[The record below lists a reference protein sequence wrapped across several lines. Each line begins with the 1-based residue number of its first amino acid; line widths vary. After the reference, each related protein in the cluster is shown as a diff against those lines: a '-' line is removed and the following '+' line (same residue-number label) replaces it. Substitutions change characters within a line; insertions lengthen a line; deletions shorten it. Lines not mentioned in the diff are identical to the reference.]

1 MKHAYVSMLLPLPV
15 VPAVRVIEKIDAAL
29 DEQARAHEIV
39 IVTPYGQSDTLQD
52 PMAVQGPVSIVTTH
66 IRSTPDG
73 AIVAGLARTVGDFVI
88 EWRGPIDEIDGQ
100 LIHDLLAPSDAG
112 VELVEAIGVER
123 SQASR
128 LFNRAVNSLRPRQ
141 APLRKTI
148 GRAYSRHAVQAILGA
163 SAFEQ
168 QLDVLVAELPVH
180 RSSLAVPH
188 SNPHHA
194 SLAQRLNDGFT
205 LLSKGTRFGSAIP
218 LTLAAI
224 SALFG
229 LAAAIYALGFLL
241 LRGQTPEGWTTLMVV
256 IGLGQAAIL
265 TMLGLTW
272 TRIDA
277 LTRGL
282 SRTYDSTAEVHVF
295 VSSRRATDGGVLVS
309 GNQTDDSHD
318 KGRA

>member
-1 MKHAYVSMLLPLPV
+1 MKNAYVSIVLPVPV
-15 VPAVRVIEKIDAAL
+15 VPAPRVIEAIDAAL
-29 DEQARAHEIV
+29 DEQTRAHEIV
-39 IVTPYGQSDTLQD
+39 IVTPYGQSALLQD
-52 PMAVQGPVSIVTTH
+52 AIAVRGPVSILATH
-66 IRSTPDG
+66 MRSTPDG
-73 AIVAGLARTVGDFVI
+73 AIIAGLARTVGDFVI
-88 EWRGPIDEIDGQ
+88 EWRGPLDEIDGQ
-100 LIHDLLAPSDAG
+100 LINDLLVPSDGG
-112 VELVEAIGVER
+112 VELVEAIGVET

-128 LFNRAVNSLRPRQ
+128 LFNSAVNSLRPRQ

-148 GRAYSRHAVQAILGA
+148 GRVYSRHAVQAILGA
-163 SAFEQ
+163 TAFEP

-180 RSSLAVPH
+180 RASHSVPH
-188 SNPHHA
+188 PNPHRT
-194 SLAQRLNDGFT
+194 SLTQRLNDGFA

-229 LAAAIYALGFLL
+229 IAAAIYALGFLL

-256 IGLGQAAIL
+256 TGLGQAAIL

-282 SRTYDSTAEVHVF
+282 SRSQDPTATVEVI
-295 VSSRRATDGGVLVS
+295 APTNGITGVERPPKF
-309 GNQTDDSHD
+309 QAQAP
-318 KGRA
+318 GRSEGAQ

>member
-1 MKHAYVSMLLPLPV
+1 MKHAYVSLVLP
-15 VPAVRVIEKIDAAL
+15 VPAVPEPRIIEQIDAAL
-29 DEQARAHEIV
+29 AEHTRAHEII
-39 IVTPYGQSDTLQD
+39 IVAPYDQSEALHDATS
-52 PMAVQGPVSIVTTH
+52 VGGPVSIVTTH
-66 IRSTPDG
+66 IRSSPDG
-73 AIVAGLARTVGDFVI
+73 AIIAGLARAVGDFVL
-88 EWRGPIDEIDGQ
+88 EWRGPLDGINGQ
-100 LIHDLLAPSDAG
+100 LINDLLAPSDSG
-112 VELVEAIGVER
+112 VELVEAVGIER
-123 SQASR
+123 SPASR
-128 LFNRAVNSLRPRQ
+128 LFNRAANSLRPSQ

-163 SAFEQ
+163 TAFEA

-180 RSSLAVPH
+180 RASHSVPY
-188 SNPHHA
+188 SNPHHP
-194 SLAQRLNDGFT
+194 SLAHRLNDGFA

-229 LAAAIYALGFLL
+229 VVVAIYALAVLL

-277 LTRGL
+277 LVRGL
-282 SRTYDSTAEVHVF
+282 SRSSDATAQVVVWPPADSD
-295 VSSRRATDGGVLVS
+295 RRATGVE
-309 GNQTDDSHD
+309 
-318 KGRA
+318 